1 MSNTY
6 ILLKDLPDGSMVGDE
21 YAKYGDQYRNERF
34 RKDKCPVIEDAAW
47 FTWQVE
53 NNPSWFKLKEQVE
66 EKRIEVGRFSIQKT
80 FGKSL
85 DNVVYEFSC
94 NNPIPTKKY
103 EAVKQAIERELN
115 ADSFN
120 EEAYASMF
128 DNEPPAPEPQ
138 DSKEDKGWIILSF
151 TKDGH
156 YFDKYSFGYFKCAG
170 FDNKVWTEPYLIDN
184 GASIHSVR
192 RTSDGEVFTVGETV
206 NTNRNRGEH
215 KIDSFGLIDGDM
227 CVMMKTFPT
236 GNEFLYAISKKQPKE
251 EPKPV
256 RQMWNTH
263 SGIHNEGILCMAKGC
278 EEYNPLDEKHW

>member
-103 EAVKQAIERELN
+103 EAVKQAIEMVLNKKDKWDKLNRELD
-115 ADSFN
+115 AALESV
-120 EEAYASMF
+120 
-128 DNEPPAPEPQ
+128 PTPEPQ
-138 DSKEDKGWIILSF
+138 DSKEKPKPLFVTEDGVSIYNINTTVCKVHKTDLSLELSNASHIKNNKTYNEKVYFIFSNTPIAEEYILM
-151 TKDGH
+151 
-156 YFDKYSFGYFKCAG
+156 
-170 FDNKVWTEPYLIDN
+170 NKPYL
-184 GASIHSVR
+184 SV
-192 RTSDGEVFTVGETV
+192 SDVIGEIKKLCDGTFTEDLSRWTWVLSGRLSPEV
-206 NTNRNRGEH
+206 LIARLKEKQLANH
-215 KIDSFGLIDGDM
+215 KI
-227 CVMMKTFPT
+227 
-236 GNEFLYAISKKQPKE
+236 NNKQ
-251 EPKPV
+251 
-256 RQMWNTH
+256 
-263 SGIHNEGILCMAKGC
+263 
-278 EEYNPLDEKHW
+278 